1 MPHSPTPS
9 ETKDISLVVI
19 IGYVWPE
26 PKSSA
31 AGSRMM
37 QLLHYFNQRSHRVIF
52 ASPAQLSEH
61 REILAD
67 SKIEEQ
73 SINLN
78 CSSFDQWIA
87 KLQPQIVLFDRFMM
101 EEQFGWRVEQQC
113 PNCIRILDTED
124 LHSLREVRQL
134 QLKQALKDNLEI
146 NQRYDH
152 SPSLYQQ
159 MSRLDIC
166 QREIAAIFRCDLSLM
181 ISSFEIQ
188 LLTGYFNV
196 PPQLLVHLPFMLEP
210 LHQPP
215 TAFAHR
221 QHFVTIGNFRHA
233 PNWDSTLWLKQSI
246 WPKIRQLMPD
256 AQLHIYG
263 AYPAKKVT
271 DLNNPKQGFYIR
283 GWAESAIEV
292 LSSARICLSPL
303 RFGAG
308 IKGKFT
314 DAMLAA
320 TPSITTGV
328 GAEAMS
334 DGYPWP
340 GQIENSADSIAR
352 AAVALYQS
360 PQQWQQ
366 AADNG
371 AIIIQNCYSKQLLS
385 QRLATA
391 IDTLIVNF
399 DSRRSENFVGQ
410 MLRHHQHK
418 STKYM
423 AQWIEAKNKNTSD
436 SG

>member
-1 MPHSPTPS
+1 MSHFSNVS
-9 ETKDISLVVI
+9 ATKDIACIVI

-26 PKSSA
+26 PNSSA

-37 QLLHYFNQRSHRVIF
+37 QLLHYFKQRSHRVIF
-52 ASPAQLSEH
+52 ASVAQLSEH

-67 SKIEEQ
+67 SDIEEH
-73 SINLN
+73 SISLN
-78 CSSFDQWIA
+78 CSSFDHWI
-87 KLQPQIVLFDRFMM
+87 KQLQPDIVLFDRFMM

-113 PNCIRILDTED
+113 PDCMRILDTED
-124 LHSLREVRQL
+124 LHSLREVRQQ
-134 QLKQALKDNLEI
+134 QLKHALKNNLEI
-146 NQRYDH
+146 DLQYNH
-152 SPSLYQQ
+152 SQSLYQQ
-159 MSRLDIC
+159 MNTLDSC

-181 ISSFEIQ
+181 ISSFEIDLLRKYFNLPAQ
-188 LLTGYFNV
+188 LL
-196 PPQLLVHLPFMLEP
+196 LHLPFMLEP
-210 LHQPP
+210 RQQQPTP
-215 TAFAHR
+215 FTQR

-246 WPKIRQLMPD
+246 WPKIRKLMPS

-271 DLNNPKQGFYIR
+271 DLHNPKQGFYIR
-283 GWAESAIEV
+283 GWAESAIDV

-320 TPSITTGV
+320 TPIITTGV

-334 DGYPWP
+334 KNYPWP
-340 GQIENSADSIAR
+340 GQIANDSDDIAM
-352 AAVALYQS
+352 AAVHLYQS
-360 PQQWQQ
+360 SLQWHQ
-366 AADNG
+366 AASNG
-371 AIIIQNCYSKQLLS
+371 AAIIQNCYNKQQLTE
-385 QRLATA
+385 RLGAA
-391 IDTLIVNF
+391 IDALRANLAAA
-399 DSRRSENFVGQ
+399 RSDNFVGQ

-423 AQWIEAKNKNTSD
+423 AQWIEAKNQNSQPRP
-436 SG
+436 